1 MDDKTRRNLIDAGCD
16 DKFIEKYDCCCDKKA
31 CEKLL
36 LQHRKQLLDEIHVK
50 EKNIGCLDYLVYTIN
65 KQEAKKRN

>member
-16 DKFIEKYDCCCDKKA
+16 DEFIREYYCCGDKKA

-36 LQHRKQLLDEIHVK
+36 AQHRKELLGEIHAK
-50 EKNIGCLDYLVYTIN
+50 EKNIDCLDYLVYTMN
-65 KQEAKKRN
+65 KQEAKK